1 MLGVSLLPF
10 ANRKITL
17 EVNRCQSKATKG
29 KQKELIKKKKK
40 TWLEYLSAYCTKK
53 NIDQTNKMQG

>member
-1 MLGVSLLPF
+1 MLGVSLLPL
-10 ANRKITL
+10 ANGKITL

-29 KQKELIKKKKK
+29 KQKELIKKK
-40 TWLEYLSAYCTKK
+40 TWLEYLSAYYTKK

>member
-1 MLGVSLLPF
+1 MLGVSLLPL

-29 KQKELIKKKKK
+29 KQKELIKKK

-53 NIDQTNKMQG
+53 DIDQTNKMQG

>member
-1 MLGVSLLPF
+1 MLGVSLLPL

-17 EVNRCQSKATKG
+17 EVNRCQSKATKE
-29 KQKELIKKKKK
+29 KQKELIKI
-40 TWLEYLSAYCTKK
+40 WLEYLSAYYIEK

>member
-1 MLGVSLLPF
+1 MLGVSLLPL

-29 KQKELIKKKKK
+29 KQKELIKKKK
-40 TWLEYLSAYCTKK
+40 TWLEYLSAYYTKK

>member
-1 MLGVSLLPF
+1 MFGVSLLPL

-17 EVNRCQSKATKG
+17 EVNRCQSKATKE
-29 KQKELIKKKKK
+29 KQKELIK
-40 TWLEYLSAYCTKK
+40 TWLEYLSAYYIEK